1 MEIDNLKK
9 TEIGNSD
16 EIDLLLV
23 AKKLYGG
30 RKQILLTSFSF
41 FILGLVVALLSPKE
55 YTATSTF
62 IPQTN
67 ESSKPGGSL
76 GGLASLAGISLGGIG
91 GGNSDIPPSLYPKF
105 VSSVKFKRALLKAE
119 INVDG
124 LDEAVTYAD
133 YYENITEPG
142 TFELIK
148 KYTIGL
154 PFLLFESI
162 RGEKTDEI
170 LNSKEDGLIRLTTE
184 EVTHFGRIET
194 QLTVLPN
201 EKDGLVVLSF
211 KMPEPLMAAQ
221 MAKFAEELLQKEI
234 IEYRIKNAKEQLKFT
249 EERFLE
255 KKKEFDEV
263 QSRLAYFRDRNQNLS
278 SAAVMNQLQKLESE
292 YSFAFNIYNE
302 LAAQLEQSKLQVAK
316 DTPVLSVIQPVTVPT
331 EKSAPKRPLILII
344 FTVLGFVLGLGYVFG
359 SEFVKGFRSEWN
371 RV

>member
-1 MEIDNLKK
+1 MSDNSTKVA
-9 TEIGNSD
+9 ED
-16 EIDLLLV
+16 EIDLLAL
-23 AKKLYGG
+23 AKTLWSK
-30 RKQILLTSFSF
+30 RTSILAITLAFM
-41 FILGLVVALLSPKE
+41 ILGLIIAILSPKE
-55 YTATSTF
+55 FTATSTF

-105 VSSVKFKRALLKAE
+105 VSSVKFKRALLEAE

-124 LDEAVTYAD
+124 LDEAVTYAN
-133 YYENITEPG
+133 YYEKIAEPG

-154 PFLLFESI
+154 PFLLLESI
-162 RGEKTDEI
+162 RGEITDEI
-170 LNSKEDGLIRLTTE
+170 VNSKEDGLIRLTKE
-184 EVTHFGRIET
+184 EVEHFGRIET

-201 EKDGLVVLSF
+201 EKDGIVVLSF

-234 IEYRIKNAKEQLKFT
+234 IEYRIQNAKEQLRFT

-331 EKSAPKRPLILII
+331 EKSAPKRLLILII

-359 SEFVKGFRSEWN
+359 NEFLKGYRREWN
-371 RV
+371 TV